1 MYRPNSRRALVLSE
15 APIFPRP
22 LTRVRLVPLRANL
35 PTFFDIWKE
44 HPFHTGA
51 LSIQAK
57 VLPGTIIA
65 MLYSNRV
72 PRGDAE
78 KVLAKISEISGRKY
92 TLSTV
97 SVPVIEKNY
106 EQDL

>member
-1 MYRPNSRRALVLSE
+1 MYSPNQRRILVSSE
-15 APIFPRP
+15 AQRP
-22 LTRVRLVPLRANL
+22 LTRVQLVPLRTNL
-35 PTFFDIWKE
+35 PTFFDVWRE
-44 HPFHTGA
+44 YPFHTGA
-51 LSIQAK
+51 LSIRAK

-65 MLYSNRV
+65 MLSANRV

-97 SVPVIEKNY
+97 FVPVIETNY
-106 EQDL
+106 E